1 MRNTLQDKVN
11 EYANIYEQLY
21 KSLKWKVSDTRT
33 LMLVASMYVV
43 NQKPFDLQR
52 FEEISN
58 GIKKDV
64 GMFSTLNSPHRF
76 TYAAMLDIRFEN
88 PMDNF
93 IELLKIY
100 DQLIDSKF
108 SRETFTYLCAYLFLA
123 DDTIGDLQARI
134 KRSMTFYKG
143 MKSNHFFLTSS
154 SDYPLAVLLAKE
166 EGSVDELLEKMEYFY
181 ENLAQNGFSKGN
193 DLQFLSHILSLHS
206 SDKTIVTERCTILL
220 DEFKRRGDIKLRKMH
235 YPVLGLLS
243 FLENGVQ
250 ELDRIKEIN
259 TLLNQNKRFKWNKD
273 INLILAINFLMSE
286 KIDNSSL
293 IGTNMYTII
302 ESIIQ
307 AQQAVMV
314 ATVTSTAVASSS
326 SGGE

>member
-1 MRNTLQDKVN
+1 MRNTLQDKVH

-21 KSLKWKVSDTRT
+21 KSLKWKVSDTRS
-33 LMLVASMYVV
+33 LMMVASMYVV

-52 FEEISN
+52 FLEISQE
-58 GIKKDV
+58 IKKNV

-76 TYAAMLDIRFEN
+76 TYAAMLDVRFDKPIEK
-88 PMDNF
+88 F

-108 SRETFTYLCAYLFLA
+108 SRESFTYLCAYLLLV
-123 DDTIGDLQARI
+123 DDKISNLQTRI
-134 KRSMTFYKG
+134 ERSMSFYKG

-154 SDYPLAVLLAKE
+154 SDYPLAVLIANE
-166 EGSVDELLEKMEYFY
+166 EGTVDELLETMEYYY
-181 ENLAQNGFSKGN
+181 EKLAQSGFWKGN
-193 DLQFLSHILSLHS
+193 DLQFLSHILSLHPS
-206 SDKTIVTERCTILL
+206 EKNVVMERCLTLF
-220 DEFKRRGDIKLRKMH
+220 DEFKRRGDIKLRKLH

-243 FLENGVQ
+243 FLENGDQ
-250 ELDRIKEIN
+250 ELDTIKEIHSQ
-259 TLLNQNKRFKWNKD
+259 LNQNKRFKWNKD

-286 KIDNSSL
+286 KIENSSL
-293 IGTNMYTII
+293 IGANMYTII

-314 ATVTSTAVASSS
+314 ATVTSAAVTSSS